1 LKVIID
7 VNLSAV
13 WTKYL
18 QGRGHEA
25 QHWSALG
32 EHNASDR
39 VIMAYA
45 AEHGAVILTGDM
57 DFAEIH
63 AFENSIKPSVIQIR
77 AKDLLPPVQGPLV
90 ARALTIGAS
99 DLMLGAVVT
108 IKGTRM
114 RIAKLPIATTE
125 PR

>member
-1 LKVIID
+1 LKVIVD

-13 WTKYL
+13 WVQYL

-25 QHWSALG
+25 RHWSEIG
-32 EHNASDR
+32 EHNAKDS

-45 AEHGAVILTGDM
+45 LENDAIILTGDM

-63 AFENSIKPSVIQIR
+63 AFENSVKPSVIQIR
-77 AKDLLPPVQGPLV
+77 AKDLLPITQGSLV

-99 DLMLGAVVT
+99 DLEIGAVVT

>member
-77 AKDLLPPVQGPLV
+77 AKDLLPP
-90 ARALTIGAS
+90 LTIGAS

>member
-1 LKVIID
+1 MKVIID
-7 VNLSAV
+7 VNLSSV
-13 WTKYL
+13 WAKYL
-18 QGRGHEA
+18 QDRGHEA
-25 QHWSALG
+25 NHWSALG
-32 EHNASDR
+32 EHNAKDH

-45 AEHGAVILTGDM
+45 AEKNAVILTGDM

-77 AKDLLPPVQGPLV
+77 AKDLLPTAQGPWV

-99 DLMLGAVVT
+99 DLELGAVVT

>member
-1 LKVIID
+1 LKVIVD

-18 QGRGHEA
+18 QVRGHDA
-25 QHWSALG
+25 VHWSQIG
-32 EHNASDR
+32 EHNAKDR
-39 VIMAYA
+39 VIMTYA
-45 AEHGAVILTGDM
+45 AENDAIILTGDM

-63 AFENSIKPSVIQIR
+63 AFENSVKPSVIQIR
-77 AKDLLPPVQGPLV
+77 AKDLLPSAQGPLV
-90 ARALTIGAS
+90 ARALAIGAS
-99 DLMLGAVVT
+99 DLLLGAVVT